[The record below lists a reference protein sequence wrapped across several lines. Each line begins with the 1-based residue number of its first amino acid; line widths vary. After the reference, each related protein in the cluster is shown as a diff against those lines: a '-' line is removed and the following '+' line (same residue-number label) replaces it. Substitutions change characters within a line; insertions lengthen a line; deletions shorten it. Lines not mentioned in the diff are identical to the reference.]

1 MTQRIVVAGS
11 SGLIGGALCRSLRER
26 GDDVIRLVRRPA
38 EHVSEVQ
45 WDPSTKHLDPAV
57 LEGVDAV
64 VNVAGASLGAHRW
77 SPAFKAELIR
87 SRTDGTTALAT
98 AIANAGRPIH
108 LVNGSAVGYYGDRGD
123 EVLTEESTA
132 GSGFLVDL
140 VHAWEG
146 ATEPASTSGSPVA
159 RLRTGIVLAPEGDA
173 IRTLLRLTKFGLG
186 GPLGNGRHYWSWIT
200 LVDHV
205 RAIQHVIDS
214 GLDGPVNLTGPEP
227 ARQRDIVAE
236 MGRQLRRPTFLPAP
250 RFALKVVVGEMAGDI
265 VSSQR
270 AIPKRL
276 QDTGFTHEHAALP
289 DAVRWLLNSSTQVN
303 PGGGT

>member
-11 SGLIGGALCRSLRER
+11 SGLIGGALCHSLRER
-26 GDDVIRLVRRPA
+26 GDEVVRLVRRPA
-38 EHVSEVQ
+38 EHASEVQ
-45 WDPSTKHLDPAV
+45 WDPSTRHLDPEV
-57 LEGVDAV
+57 LDNVDAV

-77 SPAFKAELIR
+77 SPEFKAELIS

-98 AIANAGRPIH
+98 AIAATGRHIH

-146 ATEPASTSGSPVA
+146 ATEAASAAGAPVA
-159 RLRTGIVLAPEGDA
+159 HLRTGIVLAPDGDA
-173 IRTLLRLTKFGLG
+173 IKALLRLTKLGLG
-186 GPLGNGRHYWSWIT
+186 GPLGNGRHYWAWIT

-205 RAIQHVIDS
+205 RAIQHV
-214 GLDGPVNLTGPEP
+214 LDHTLEGPVNLTGPEP

-236 MGRQLRRPTFLPAP
+236 MGRQLHRPSLLPAP
-250 RFALKVVVGEMAGDI
+250 SFALRLVLGEMAGDI

-270 AIPKRL
+270 AIPQRL
-276 QDTGFTHEHAALP
+276 QDTGFTHEHGTLP
-289 DAVRWLLNSSTQVN
+289 DAVRWLVTADD
-303 PGGGT
+303 